1 MIKKVADND
10 QISFQGDSYIH
21 WINHLLQPKINS
33 KLPVV
38 VDLFAG
44 CGGLSLGFEA
54 QGFPTIGFE
63 NNTDAASTYSLNLQG
78 ECHCLTLKET
88 TPLPPFKVLIGGPP
102 CQPFS
107 VGGKQ
112 KGLGDKR
119 DGFPIFTKAVE
130 IHQPDIFLIEN
141 VRGLFYKSKPYLE
154 KIVKRFQSLNYF
166 VECKL
171 LNAVNY
177 GTPQKRERVFIVG
190 HRGKFSFPAQQ
201 SKQITAGE
209 ALGEL
214 AFSIPEN
221 SKFLKPSMD
230 KYIAKYEKASQ
241 CIRPR
246 DLHLNKPARTV
257 TCRNLAGATGD
268 MQRLKLPDGRRRRL
282 TFREGARLQSF
293 PDWFTFTGNEQSI
306 FNQIGNAVPPM
317 LAYFLAQSCHEYL
330 ENDFRYSIEEIKA
343 KNKINNH
350 VNQYQQLSL
359 FEKSNSKKL
368 CPIAI

>member
-1 MIKKVADND
+1 MINEVVD
-10 QISFQGDSYIH
+10 QHKFSFQSDSYIG
-21 WINHLLQPKINS
+21 WINDLLKPKINS

-63 NNTDAASTYSLNLQG
+63 SNTDAAATYSLNLQG
-78 ECHCLTLKET
+78 KCHSLTLTET
-88 TPLPPFKVLIGGPP
+88 TQIPPFNVLIGGPP

-119 DGFPIFTKAVE
+119 DGFPIFTKAVA
-130 IHQPDIFLIEN
+130 IHQPDFFLIEN
-141 VRGLFYKSKPYLE
+141 VRGLLYKSKPYLE
-154 KIVKRFQSLNYF
+154 KLVKKMQSLNYL
-166 VECKL
+166 VEFQL

-177 GTPQKRERVFIVG
+177 GTPQKRERVFIIG
-190 HRGKFSFPAQQ
+190 HRGKFSFPSQ
-201 SKQITAGE
+201 KVNQITAGE

-221 SKFLKPSMD
+221 SKFLTPSMD

-241 CIRPR
+241 CIQPR
-246 DLHLNKPARTV
+246 DLHLNKPARTI

-293 PDWFTFTGNEQSI
+293 PDWFNFTGNEQSI

-317 LAYFLAQSCHEYL
+317 LAYFLAQSCRDYL
-330 ENDFRYSIEEIKA
+330 ENDFRYSIEEIKS
-343 KNKINNH
+343 KNQTTNE
-350 VNQYQQLSL
+350 VTQYQQLSL
-359 FEKSNSKKL
+359 F
-368 CPIAI
+368 